1 MKVLLAITH
10 DSQTCNRHFTCCFRQ
25 LLLPRGSLA
34 RNSCRV
40 LRRSIPHS
48 RQLPAALDRSR
59 WTAEMLEVWTRRAV
73 VLVDK
78 ADVSNVLVSI
88 QCTRKKNLY
97 IYLYICGTVCLAVG
111 YQEKLLPVLFSIER
125 HIRQRR
131 TDVR

>member
-1 MKVLLAITH
+1 M
-10 DSQTCNRHFTCCFRQ
+10 
-25 LLLPRGSLA
+25 
-34 RNSCRV
+34 
-40 LRRSIPHS
+40 
-48 RQLPAALDRSR
+48 
-59 WTAEMLEVWTRRAV
+59 
-73 VLVDK
+73 LVDK